1 MSDVSTRDRKR
12 FKLLFVVESGTDV
25 RMVDGLAERTSLT
38 VLGREIS
45 GGRIISR
52 DPKQEMELIVG
63 PTSRLRFA
71 YEVLNTLLR
80 RRREFDA
87 VLVQGYGPAAL
98 TANCMSRLHGTPTF
112 MLVCSPVELYYSCRK
127 KHPSPGMPYSGLQLW
142 VLKMLARLNARVG
155 RHYIVLS
162 DHLKEVVKGHGT
174 RRPISA
180 IPIYGIDTDS
190 FKPPSDDKTTLRREL
205 GLPEIGELV
214 FFSSRVA
221 PEKDA
226 ETLLAA
232 ASQLKAAG
240 RDLWLLHLSGGH
252 EEFRLAADNEGVSDR
267 VIARDAV
274 HPVNDLPAY
283 YQVSDVCVQASREEG
298 LGFSPLEA
306 LACEVP
312 VVAAAAGGL
321 TQTIRDGETGWS
333 YPVGDSQCLADSIE
347 CVLSDPDEAKRRAR
361 AGREM
366 VVTEFNRKSVFDS
379 LMLLLEQE

>member
-1 MSDVSTRDRKR
+1 
-12 FKLLFVVESGTDV
+12 
-25 RMVDGLAERTSLT
+25 MVDGLAERTSLT

-45 GGRIISR
+45 AGRI
-52 DPKQEMELIVG
+52 
-63 PTSRLRFA
+63 
-71 YEVLNTLLR
+71 
-80 RRREFDA
+80 
-87 VLVQGYGPAAL
+87 
-98 TANCMSRLHGTPTF
+98 
-112 MLVCSPVELYYSCRK
+112 
-127 KHPSPGMPYSGLQLW
+127 
-142 VLKMLARLNARVG
+142 
-155 RHYIVLS
+155 
-162 DHLKEVVKGHGT
+162 
-174 RRPISA
+174 ISA

-205 GLPEIGELV
+205 GLPELGELV

-252 EEFRLAADNEGVSDR
+252 EEFRLAADKEGVSDR

-306 LACEVP
+306 LACEIP

-347 CVLSDPDEAKRRAR
+347 RALSDPDEAKRRAR
-361 AGREM
+361 AGRDM

-379 LMLLLEQE
+379 LMSLLEQQ